1 MNDESQSTLSRD
13 GLTAAVGVVVLLIG
27 TATGNA
33 VTMIVLAAIGFIII
47 GMINHDRIRS
57 QRTRSLLAAASS
69 ASVACI
75 IAFVLIQLAA
85 RMH

>member
-47 GMINHDRIRS
+47 GMINHDRIRQIS
-57 QRTRSLLAAASS
+57 G
-69 ASVACI
+69 I
-75 IAFVLIQLAA
+75 IQGLQNLS
-85 RMH
+85 